1 MIFAGHTHT
10 PDDFPQR
17 KAQNA
22 NQYSSIPLLHYT
34 LIVSPLQ
41 QSTSERPMKNTPVSN
56 EINAVVP
63 TPEVSTNVVYRCI
76 VTLYRT
82 GKPVTQALIVKT
94 TGLSRATV
102 SRHVGKLMQL
112 NRINVERAGRATF
125 LQPKEA

>member
-1 MIFAGHTHT
+1 
-10 PDDFPQR
+10 
-17 KAQNA
+17 
-22 NQYSSIPLLHYT
+22 
-34 LIVSPLQ
+34 
-41 QSTSERPMKNTPVSN
+41 MKNTPVSN